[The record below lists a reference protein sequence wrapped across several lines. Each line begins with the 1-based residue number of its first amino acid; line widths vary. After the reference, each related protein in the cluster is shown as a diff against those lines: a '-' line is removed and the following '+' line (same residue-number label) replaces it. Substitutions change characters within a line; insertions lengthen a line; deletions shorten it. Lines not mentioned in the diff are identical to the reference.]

1 MGLRQSGVVPA
12 ASAPWQIAQL
22 VLNTTLPLSTWAWLY
37 QRSAAF
43 RLNDRHRA
51 KSITSFRITTV
62 FHIINCIVVPLFEIF
77 KIGFSIWSSSDAGL

>member
-1 MGLRQSGVVPA
+1 MGLRQSGVPA
-12 ASAPWQIAQL
+12 ASAPWQFAQL
-22 VLNTTLPLSTWAWLY
+22 VLNTTLPLSTWTWLY

-43 RLNDRHRA
+43 RLNGRHRT

-62 FHIINCIVVPLFEIF
+62 FHFIVVPLFKIF